1 MELLLP
7 ILAFGFFLGMR
18 HATDADH
25 VIAVSTIV
33 SRQRNLGA
41 SALVGMLWGAGHS
54 VTVTIVG
61 GAVILFGIVIPPR
74 VGLSMEFAVGIML
87 MLLGVLNLSGLT
99 RWITEYLTPGGST
112 LHSHGHTHG
121 GEVHEHVHAHVP
133 DPGEE
138 LSAPPRGV
146 AARWLSGLGL
156 YQAVRPL
163 VVGLVHGLAG
173 SAAIALLLLTTIRD
187 PLTAFLY
194 LGIFHLGVIGGMML
208 ITAAIGVPFVLTSG
222 RFQGFNRFLGTAS
235 GVLSLAI
242 GLFVIYDVTF
252 QGGLFSDVPHW
263 EPE

>member
-25 VIAVSTIV
+25 VVAVSTIV
-33 SRQRNLGA
+33 SRQRHLGA
-41 SALVGMLWGAGHS
+41 SALVGILWGAGHS

-61 GAVILFGIVIPPR
+61 GAIILFGIVIPPR
-74 VGLSMEFAVGIML
+74 VGLSMEFAVGLML

-99 RWITEYLTPGGST
+99 RWITENLTPGGSG

-121 GEVHEHVHAHVP
+121 GEVHEHVHAHAP
-133 DPGEE
+133 NTDDE
-138 LSAPPRGV
+138 LSAPPRSV
-146 AARWLSGLGL
+146 VARWLSGLGL
-156 YQAVRPL
+156 YQVVRPL
-163 VVGLVHGLAG
+163 VIGLVHGMAG
-173 SAAIALLLLTTIRD
+173 SAAVALLLLTTIRD
-187 PLTAFLY
+187 PLAAFLY

-222 RFQGFNRFLGTAS
+222 RFQGFNRVLGVAS

-252 QGGLFSDVPHW
+252 QGGLFSDTPHW